1 LARTKYRDLTTCLIP
16 EKCLSEYL
24 NFPSRECDA
33 TIKMVLTAFV
43 RGLAEMFMSNV
54 KSRIKKFIIE

>member
-1 LARTKYRDLTTCLIP
+1 MSDPR
-16 EKCLSEYL
+16 EMSERVSE
-24 NFPSRECDA
+24 PSLRECDA

-54 KSRIKKFIIE
+54 KSRIKKFIIA